1 MCDRYGVSRTV
12 IREAIAQLRS
22 EGLVTARRG
31 SGLYVTETPM
41 AAQPAFAKIR
51 RESLADTIELL
62 ELRSAVE
69 REAAAL
75 AAERASPAQK
85 EAIFEAH
92 SAFMEAG
99 AAQTVELDLAF
110 HLAIARGTNNP
121 RFATFLAHLGVDAV
135 PRARL
140 QRETDEPI
148 ASAYLDILSTE
159 HKAIADAIL
168 AGNPTWAREAMRQH
182 LNGGLARY
190 QALLGRD
197 REA

>member
-1 MCDRYGVSRTV
+1 MASFPHQSQEERRSDQVVRGLRAVIASGSVPVGARLPSEVAMCDRYGVSRTV

-110 HLAIARGTNNP
+110 HL
-121 RFATFLAHLGVDAV
+121 
-135 PRARL
+135 
-140 QRETDEPI
+140 
-148 ASAYLDILSTE
+148 
-159 HKAIADAIL
+159 
-168 AGNPTWAREAMRQH
+168 
-182 LNGGLARY
+182 
-190 QALLGRD
+190 
-197 REA
+197 